1 VRETVKSLKIKKFA
15 SHQIKFDEIPE
26 TNPKKVFQD
35 PAELNMSGKKL
46 LLLFVCWNI
55 IRNVS
60 RDLSL
65 RINEKGG
72 TLGPVCVCVLRQS
85 CYGNSFLLESPKG
98 QNRWRRRRFYSH
110 KWRRKIPRIRSLQ
123 ADQLAP
129 GGWVGSTYIFIRV
142 TYFYFWRWGD
152 FFPKK
157 FRYD

>member
-72 TLGPVCVCVLRQS
+72 TLGPVCVCAY
-85 CYGNSFLLESPKG
+85 YGRVAMVTPSFWNHPKG
-98 QNRWRRRRFYSH
+98 E
-110 KWRRKIPRIRSLQ
+110 I
-123 ADQLAP
+123 DE
-129 GGWVGSTYIFIRV
+129 GEEGSTHTSDAEKSHASAASRQ
-142 TYFYFWRWGD
+142 TN
-152 FFPKK
+152 
-157 FRYD
+157 